1 MVFARRE
8 TPFSS
13 PSIYKI
19 NLNGTRLIQ
28 LVKSVEKGDDHGFP
42 SYSHGG
48 DRIAF
53 SSSRKGIVIIDA
65 DGRNERRIY
74 KRISAHPSWS
84 PDDQYLVFHGATDT
98 PARARLFIIKAD
110 GTGLR
115 QLTF

>member
-1 MVFARRE
+1 MIMG
-8 TPFSS
+8 S
-13 PSIYKI
+13 PHI
-19 NLNGTRLIQ
+19 LMGATEL
-28 LVKSVEKGDDHGFP
+28 L
-42 SYSHGG
+42 
-48 DRIAF
+48 F